1 MKKFKDGSI
10 RWQSW
15 DYAWNAVY
23 FVTICTKD
31 RIRYFGEIVD
41 EKIILSETGEIAQSM
56 WYEIPKHSPVAQ
68 LGAFVVMPDHVH
80 GILILNNPKY
90 LIEWGID
97 NDEVDHNYNNN
108 LNEGNRDDDYEFK
121 CATIK
126 YDNDL
131 HFHHQR
137 NQFTIGESIGKN
149 RFQNIGKNTVSS
161 IIGSYKSAVTKHANR
176 KGLENGW
183 QPLFYERI
191 IKNHSAYHRI
201 TKYINDN
208 PKKWKG

>member
-1 MKKFKDGSI
+1 
-10 RWQSW
+10 
-15 DYAWNAVY
+15 
-23 FVTICTKD
+23 
-31 RIRYFGEIVD
+31 IRYFGEIVD

>member
-1 MKKFKDGSI
+1 MTYPLSYNHAI
-10 RWQSW
+10 NRVVI
-15 DYAWNAVY
+15 A
-23 FVTICTKD
+23 TCTKEL
-31 RIRYFGEIVD
+31 IRYFGEIVD

-121 CATIK
+121 
-126 YDNDL
+126 
-131 HFHHQR
+131 
-137 NQFTIGESIGKN
+137 
-149 RFQNIGKNTVSS
+149 
-161 IIGSYKSAVTKHANR
+161 
-176 KGLENGW
+176 
-183 QPLFYERI
+183 
-191 IKNHSAYHRI
+191 
-201 TKYINDN
+201 
-208 PKKWKG
+208 

>member
-1 MKKFKDGSI
+1 MVI
-10 RWQSW
+10 
-15 DYAWNAVY
+15 A
-23 FVTICTKD
+23 TCTKEL
-31 RIRYFGEIVD
+31 IRYFGEIVD